1 MPTGVLVQFTDE
13 EPKSQTPTTLHPRR
27 HLRQATWT
35 LNCLK
40 PTLNAAPKRPMRP
53 ISREESL
60 SSGSPPSDVEHYDSA
75 TTFQLPKPVVEN
87 RIQALSERYG
97 VPFYKR
103 DPHMGLNEC
112 CRSIVSRANEESQSP
127 VTCTLS
133 LPDMNCVWALLRQ
146 AFCDKSVLPQL
157 FFWCIES
164 YISRVCWHGSDAA
177 VLQGHAGASEIKG
190 TPSYPS
196 LSAWTPRRLQRAND
210 HNDQHNHDHQKHH
223 D

>member
-1 MPTGVLVQFTDE
+1 
-13 EPKSQTPTTLHPRR
+13 
-27 HLRQATWT
+27 
-35 LNCLK
+35 
-40 PTLNAAPKRPMRP
+40 MRP
-53 ISREESL
+53 TSREESL

-157 FFWCIES
+157 FLVHRIIHLTSLLARLRCCCAS
-164 YISRVCWHGSDAA
+164 GSC
-177 VLQGHAGASEIKG
+177 GSF
-190 TPSYPS
+190 
-196 LSAWTPRRLQRAND
+196 RNQRNP
-210 HNDQHNHDHQKHH
+210 
-223 D
+223 